1 MNKAVSG
8 FMLFELVVVIMIL
21 GILAAF
27 AFPHFASQEVEAR
40 KAAVNSL
47 GGSVRAA
54 TVQAH
59 IMSLYQGNSAT
70 ITMNSQA
77 ITMLNGYPNEASIV
91 NTLQDFTGFQY
102 IDAVVAKFRKTGA
115 SSPGSCMVTYADAL
129 VGLMP
134 MITVVTTGC

>member
-1 MNKAVSG
+1 MNKPVSG
-8 FMLFELVVVIMIL
+8 FTLIEMVVAIVIL

-59 IMSLYQGNSAT
+59 SMWLYQGNAAT
-70 ITMNSQA
+70 ITMNGQT

-91 NTLQDFTGFQY
+91 NTLHDFTGFQF
-102 IDAVVAKFRKTGA
+102 IDAVVAKFRKIGA
-115 SSPGSCMVTYADAL
+115 ASPETCMVTYADAAVDAL
-129 VGLMP
+129 PV
-134 MITVVTTGC
+134 ITVVTTGC